1 MIPICRT
8 LEELQLKLSE
18 STYLPPDVTEDYA
31 EELVYWSL
39 VDAAVVAN
47 KYGINLEELA
57 GEILHYFK
65 ERELK

>member
-1 MIPICRT
+1 MLPICRT
-8 LEELQLKLSE
+8 LEELQFKLSE
-18 STYLPPDVTEDYA
+18 SKYLPPDVTEDYA

-65 ERELK
+65 EGVQF